1 MIKSKEYIKVD
12 GKVYEVVGKSGRY
25 PVTKLIPGLKE
36 IPVDEPLKAIREEAK
51 EEAKEEIKDESEA
64 PKRRRK
70 RS

>member
-51 EEAKEEIKDESEA
+51 EEIKDESEA
-64 PKRRRK
+64 PRRRRK

>member
-51 EEAKEEIKDESEA
+51 EEVKDESEA

>member
-1 MIKSKEYIKVD
+1 MIKSKEYIKKD
-12 GKVYEVVGKSGRY
+12 GKVYEITGKDGFGRLT
-25 PVTKLIPGLKE
+25 VSLVPGLKE

-51 EEAKEEIKDESEA
+51 EEVKDESEA

>member
-51 EEAKEEIKDESEA
+51 EEAKDESEA